1 MFSACV
7 SYSSESN
14 CFVEKSMT
22 ILSTHLDVSIRT
34 LLIVRLTYQQI
45 CWGFPSFLLTYQQIC
60 WGFPSFGKGE
70 NDESMLMKR
79 EVFDDEIMWSEKKT
93 VRWS

>member
-1 MFSACV
+1 VTINSYMFSACV

-45 CWGFPSFLLTYQQIC
+45 CWGFPS
-60 WGFPSFGKGE
+60 SGKGE
-70 NDESMLMKR
+70 NDENMLMER

>member
-1 MFSACV
+1 
-7 SYSSESN
+7 
-14 CFVEKSMT
+14 
-22 ILSTHLDVSIRT
+22 VSIRT

-45 CWGFPSFLLTYQQIC
+45 CWGFPS
-60 WGFPSFGKGE
+60 SGKGE
-70 NDESMLMKR
+70 NDENMLMER